1 MHFKQSYSLS
11 SHLYAASA
19 AASQRFLPLFLFVLN
34 KNQMEVLPPPDER
47 LRLRCGAFESQ
58 GDLARFFML
67 CIEYTYTH
75 ISINEI
81 LPAADPP
88 VVISTPSQN
97 DLSL

>member
-11 SHLYAASA
+11 SHLYAANA

-34 KNQMEVLPPPDER
+34 KNQMEVLPPDER
-47 LRLRCGAFESQ
+47 LRLCCCAFESQ